1 MYGLQHDSRCDK
13 PRSEKRGRL
22 MAEKIIAYRFNRL
35 DQTLSQLNKENCAII
50 AGGTDVMVMHKS
62 RRGVPPKIPKPIVF
76 IDHLLELKRVYQNQK
91 DLHIG
96 ACCTYSELL
105 GNPLIP
111 LVLKKAIKTIAA
123 PAIRNR
129 GTLGGNV
136 CNASPAGDTLPLLY
150 VYNAKLLL
158 RSVKGERIVAISDFI
173 QGVRRIQRETNEILA
188 EIILPSALEEGAH
201 VVFEKVGNRNADAIA
216 KVGFAGYIRLNGDVI
231 EDVRFVFGAVGP
243 TMVRSV
249 DIEKMLLAKTVPLVD
264 SDIAQV
270 VASFDKIIKPI
281 DDQRST
287 AIYRKTVALNL
298 LRYFLSMK
306 QYLNN

>member
-1 MYGLQHDSRCDK
+1 
-13 PRSEKRGRL
+13 
-22 MAEKIIAYRFNRL
+22 MAEKIKSYRFNVL
-35 DQTLSQLNKENCAII
+35 EETLSQLNKEDCTII
-50 AGGTDVMVMHKS
+50 AGGTDVMVMYKS
-62 RRGVPPKIPKPIVF
+62 RRGVPPKISKPIVF
-76 IDHLLELKRVYQNQK
+76 IDHLSELKQVYQNK
-91 DLHIG
+91 NDLHIG

-111 LVLKKAIKTIAA
+111 KELKKAIKTIAA

-173 QGVRRIQRETNEILA
+173 QGVRKVQREPNEILA
-188 EIILPSALEEGAH
+188 EVILPSVLEEGAH

-231 EDVRFVFGAVGP
+231 KDVRFAFGAVGP

-249 DIEKMLLAKTVPLVD
+249 DIEKILIGKTIPL
-264 SDIAQV
+264 SDADITQV
-270 VASFDKIIKPI
+270 VAAFEKIIKPI

-287 AIYRKTVALNL
+287 ALYRKTVALNL

-306 QYLNN
+306 QYQIK

>member
-1 MYGLQHDSRCDK
+1 
-13 PRSEKRGRL
+13 
-22 MAEKIIAYRFNRL
+22 MAEKIIAYRFDRL
-35 DQTLSQLNKENCAII
+35 EETLSQLNKDNCAII

-62 RRGVPPKIPKPIVF
+62 RRGVPPKIPKPIIF
-76 IDHLLELKRVYQNQK
+76 IDHLSELKRVYQNGK

-105 GNPLIP
+105 DDALIP
-111 LVLKKAIKTIAA
+111 IPLKKAIKTIAA

-129 GTLGGNV
+129 GTLGGNI

-158 RSVKGERIVAISDFI
+158 RSVNGDRIAPISEFI
-173 QGVRRIQRETNEILA
+173 QGVRRVQREPNEILT
-188 EIILPSALEEGAH
+188 EIILPSVLEEGAH

-216 KVGFAGYIRLNGDVI
+216 KVGFAAYIRTNGDVI
-231 EDVRFVFGAVGP
+231 EDVRFAFGAVGP
-243 TMVRSV
+243 TMVRSI
-249 DIEKMLLAKTVPLVD
+249 DIEKKLLGKTIPLAD
-264 SDIAQV
+264 ADIAQV
-270 VASFDKIIKPI
+270 VAAFDKIIKPI

-298 LRYFLSMK
+298 LRYFLSLK
-306 QYLNN
+306 QYQHY

>member
-1 MYGLQHDSRCDK
+1 
-13 PRSEKRGRL
+13 
-22 MAEKIIAYRFNRL
+22 MAEKITAYRFDRL
-35 DQTLSQLNKENCAII
+35 DETLSQLNKEDCAIM
-50 AGGTDVMVMHKS
+50 AGGTDVMVLHKS
-62 RRGVPPKIPKPIVF
+62 RRGVPTKIPKPIIF
-76 IDHLLELKRVYQNQK
+76 IDHLSELKRVYQNHK

-105 GNPLIP
+105 EDPFIP
-111 LVLKKAIKTIAA
+111 LPLKDAIKTIAA

-129 GTLGGNV
+129 GTLGGNI

-158 RSVKGERIVAISDFI
+158 RSVNGDRIVAISDFI
-173 QGVRRIQRETNEILA
+173 QGPRRVQRDHNEILA
-188 EIILPSALEEGAH
+188 EIILPSILEEGSH

-216 KVGFAGYIRLNGDVI
+216 KVSFAGYIRINGARI
-231 EDVRFVFGAVGP
+231 EDVRFAFGAVGP
-243 TMVRSV
+243 TMVRSI
-249 DIEKMLLAKTVPLVD
+249 DIEKKLLGKTIPLED
-264 SDIAQV
+264 ADIVQV
-270 VASFDKIIKPI
+270 VAAFDKVIKPI

-306 QYLNN
+306 QYQPN

>member
-1 MYGLQHDSRCDK
+1 
-13 PRSEKRGRL
+13 
-22 MAEKIIAYRFNRL
+22 MAEKIMAYRFDRL
-35 DQTLSQLNKENCAII
+35 DQTLSQLNKEDCAIL
-50 AGGTDVMVMHKS
+50 AGGTDVMVMYKS
-62 RRGVPPKIPKPIVF
+62 RRGVPPIIPKPIVF
-76 IDHLLELKRVYQNQK
+76 IDHLSELKQVYQNQK

-158 RSVKGERIVAISDFI
+158 RSAKGERIVAISDFI
-173 QGVRRIQRETNEILA
+173 QGVRRIQREPNEILA
-188 EIILPSALEEGAH
+188 EIILPSVLEEGAH
-201 VVFEKVGNRNADAIA
+201 VIFEKVGNRNADAIA
-216 KVGFAGYIRLNGDVI
+216 KVGFAGYIRLNDAVI
-231 EDVRFVFGAVGP
+231 DDVRFAFGAVGP
-243 TMVRSV
+243 TMVRSM
-249 DIEKMLLAKTVPLVD
+249 DIEKMLRGKTIPLADL
-264 SDIAQV
+264 DIAQV
-270 VASFDKIIKPI
+270 VAAFDKIIKPI

-306 QYLNN
+306 QFQHN

>member
-1 MYGLQHDSRCDK
+1 
-13 PRSEKRGRL
+13 
-22 MAEKIIAYRFNRL
+22 
-35 DQTLSQLNKENCAII
+35 
-50 AGGTDVMVMHKS
+50 MVMYKS
-62 RRGVPPKIPKPIVF
+62 RRGVPPIIPKPIVF
-76 IDHLLELKRVYQNQK
+76 IDHLSELKQVYQNQK

-158 RSVKGERIVAISDFI
+158 RSAKGERIVAISDFI
-173 QGVRRIQRETNEILA
+173 QGVRRIQREPNEILA
-188 EIILPSALEEGAH
+188 EIILPSVLEESAH
-201 VVFEKVGNRNADAIA
+201 VIFEKVGNRNADAIA
-216 KVGFAGYIRLNGDVI
+216 KVGFAGYIRLNDAVI
-231 EDVRFVFGAVGP
+231 DDVRFAFGAVGP
-243 TMVRSV
+243 TMVRSM
-249 DIEKMLLAKTVPLVD
+249 DIEKMLLGKTIPFADL
-264 SDIAQV
+264 DIAQV
-270 VASFDKIIKPI
+270 VAAFDKIIKPI

-306 QYLNN
+306 QFQHN